1 MDASDPVAPY
11 LPTVERARAEGISLP
26 SAEPAEVRRVAGLVV
41 FALVMQRR
49 GWEDKLELSQAAAAR
64 IERDEPPAPQ
74 GREPQSYLRL
84 AEVLG
89 AASCSMCPGRPGFAI
104 CRVCCGTQLVSLG
117 NGPFQVRPCSCGSGL
132 VACPQCEGTGQTVL
146 ARVHY
151 LRDYPASM
159 HEIYVPPEMSFAP
172 GLFSFE
178 GAFEKV
184 VHTVTPPECLRC
196 HDLRPRSVSTTA
208 YRGGGRMV
216 LPDFRGHE
224 FAGTIEKAV
233 AALEALSAGGRIV
246 AQTVLAYA
254 WPLLW
259 LRYGVDSP
267 EREVVLFASPEGT
280 LQVFTGRAPEDS

>member
-1 MDASDPVAPY
+1 
-11 LPTVERARAEGISLP
+11 
-26 SAEPAEVRRVAGLVV
+26 VRRVAGLVV
-41 FALVMQRR
+41 FAAMMRRQR
-49 GWEDKLELSQAAAAR
+49 WEDEVELGQAAAAR
-64 IERDEPPAPQ
+64 IERGEPPAPLGQ
-74 GREPQSYLRL
+74 EFQSYLRL

-89 AASCSMCPGRPGFAI
+89 ASACTMCPGRPGSAR
-104 CRVCCGTQLVSLG
+104 CRVCNGTQLVSVG
-117 NGPFQVRPCSCGSGL
+117 NGPLQVQRCSCGSGL
-132 VACPQCEGTGQTVL
+132 VTCPKCGGTGQAVR

-151 LRDYPASM
+151 IRDCPLSM

-178 GAFEKV
+178 SAFEKV

-196 HDLRPRSVSTTA
+196 HDLRPRAVSTTA
-208 YRGGGRMV
+208 YRGGGRIV

-233 AALEALSAGGRIV
+233 AALEALSSGGRIV

-259 LRYGVDSP
+259 LRYGDESP
-267 EREVVLFASPEGT
+267 EKEVVLFASPEGV
-280 LQVFTGRAPEDS
+280 LQVFTGRTPATS